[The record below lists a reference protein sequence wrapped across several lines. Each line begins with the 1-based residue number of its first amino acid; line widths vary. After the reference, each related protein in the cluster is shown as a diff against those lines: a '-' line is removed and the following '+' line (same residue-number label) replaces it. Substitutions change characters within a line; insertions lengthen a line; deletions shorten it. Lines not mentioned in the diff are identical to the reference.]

1 MASSPKPIPI
11 IEENYGLAFHQ
22 SMQQLVDEM
31 HKETLNLS
39 HFINVFYRLMQSKV
53 DPPIETIWIYS
64 ALSFRSRKTAN
75 QDLSDHILIVKE
87 LFQLISRCSG
97 PCSASKSIALL
108 APVVFQVY
116 NLVVELLGK
125 DLGARRVKKAAK
137 EAKSLIGEII
147 GYVSVCCG
155 KDVSKESDSNL
166 SVSFLDLASLWIDG
180 NDGFKGFLPLTS
192 DEIYKEISVG
202 GSTVAYL
209 AGVVISEVFLLKLCL
224 DLRIGNRGEELEK
237 ELRSWIV
244 GSITGLQ
251 SFYFFETLMR
261 MLLEPAL
268 PVTSLLSSEDE
279 SFLRRILY
287 DAAILVEYSF
297 LSPEKAVNITANHVR
312 DLAVKRL
319 IITHEAIELFRKSGD
334 QKRAIAYSSSFS
346 NSGFRTQII
355 QYITSQVGIGEEA
368 SRLKGASPK
377 ALIKFLLNLDGQGI
391 RLFDDTISK
400 FHAKLAFDDS
410 KSDYEQLAFKPGGK
424 KADADLFYIDN
435 KGEEENLGED
445 DKEVNESM
453 SNAFIASAQ
462 RMRLTENGGKKRKEE
477 RNARKKKKIKLLKH
491 TLSDTSDSDEER
503 STSASDDDSGSE
515 SEVENP
521 TSDEDV

>member
-1 MASSPKPIPI
+1 MASSSKPIPF

-22 SMQQLVDEM
+22 SMQQLVDEI

-64 ALSFRSRKTAN
+64 ALSFRSRKKAN

-180 NDGFKGFLPLTS
+180 NDGLKGFLPLTS

-202 GSTVAYL
+202 GSTVANL

-224 DLRIGNRGEELEK
+224 DLRIGNRGEALEK

-251 SFYFFETLMR
+251 SFYFFETLVR

-268 PVTSLLSSEDE
+268 PVTSLLKRKK
-279 SFLRRILY
+279 L
-287 DAAILVEYSF
+287 
-297 LSPEKAVNITANHVR
+297 EKW
-312 DLAVKRL
+312 
-319 IITHEAIELFRKSGD
+319 RKSAKNDRKVIGSVICPNHCPNQAEAETWRQQTEVIGPVICPNHS
-334 QKRAIAYSSSFS
+334 QKLPKSLAEIA
-346 NSGFRTQII
+346 
-355 QYITSQVGIGEEA
+355 
-368 SRLKGASPK
+368 
-377 ALIKFLLNLDGQGI
+377 
-391 RLFDDTISK
+391 
-400 FHAKLAFDDS
+400 
-410 KSDYEQLAFKPGGK
+410 
-424 KADADLFYIDN
+424 
-435 KGEEENLGED
+435 
-445 DKEVNESM
+445 
-453 SNAFIASAQ
+453 
-462 RMRLTENGGKKRKEE
+462 
-477 RNARKKKKIKLLKH
+477 
-491 TLSDTSDSDEER
+491 
-503 STSASDDDSGSE
+503 
-515 SEVENP
+515 
-521 TSDEDV
+521 

>member
-1 MASSPKPIPI
+1 MASSSKPIPF

-22 SMQQLVDEM
+22 SMQQLVDEI

-64 ALSFRSRKTAN
+64 ALSFRSRKKAN

-202 GSTVAYL
+202 GSTVANL

-224 DLRIGNRGEELEK
+224 DLRIGNRGEALEK

-251 SFYFFETLMR
+251 SFYFFGEWIH
-261 MLLEPAL
+261 
-268 PVTSLLSSEDE
+268 SSEDE

-319 IITHEAIELFRKSGD
+319 IITHEALELFRKSGD

-462 RMRLTENGGKKRKEE
+462 RMRLMENGGKKRKEE

>member
-1 MASSPKPIPI
+1 MASSSKPIPF

-22 SMQQLVDEM
+22 SMQQLVDEI

-64 ALSFRSRKTAN
+64 ALAFRSRKKAN

-180 NDGFKGFLPLTS
+180 NDGLKGFLPLTS

-202 GSTVAYL
+202 GSTVANL

-224 DLRIGNRGEELEK
+224 DLRIGNRGEALEK

-251 SFYFFETLMR
+251 SFYFF
-261 MLLEPAL
+261 
-268 PVTSLLSSEDE
+268 
-279 SFLRRILY
+279 
-287 DAAILVEYSF
+287 
-297 LSPEKAVNITANHVR
+297 
-312 DLAVKRL
+312 
-319 IITHEAIELFRKSGD
+319 G
-334 QKRAIAYSSSFS
+334 
-346 NSGFRTQII
+346 
-355 QYITSQVGIGEEA
+355 
-368 SRLKGASPK
+368 
-377 ALIKFLLNLDGQGI
+377 
-391 RLFDDTISK
+391 
-400 FHAKLAFDDS
+400 
-410 KSDYEQLAFKPGGK
+410 
-424 KADADLFYIDN
+424 
-435 KGEEENLGED
+435 
-445 DKEVNESM
+445 
-453 SNAFIASAQ
+453 
-462 RMRLTENGGKKRKEE
+462 
-477 RNARKKKKIKLLKH
+477 
-491 TLSDTSDSDEER
+491 
-503 STSASDDDSGSE
+503 
-515 SEVENP
+515 
-521 TSDEDV
+521 